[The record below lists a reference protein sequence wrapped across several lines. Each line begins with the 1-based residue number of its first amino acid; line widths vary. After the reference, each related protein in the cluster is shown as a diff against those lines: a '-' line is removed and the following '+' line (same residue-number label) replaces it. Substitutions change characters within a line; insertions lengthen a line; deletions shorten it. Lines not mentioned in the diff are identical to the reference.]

1 MKHTLF
7 SILLLPL
14 LLFTG
19 CTTYPPEMTKLDIWR
34 ERSDNMIIQ
43 DYDSSGT
50 AAWKVTKRV
59 FYDIITLGIMET
71 RYAQIKRN
79 LRFYTTVYNECK
91 FYDSLIGKPRKELF
105 QYFGAPHSIAD
116 DGDGGKILIWSKEKV
131 SGRANTFAGT
141 SYGKYG
147 AFTSGT
153 TNINYQSEI
162 MSRQF
167 FIDSKDKI
175 YLWKTTDQ
183 NIFGVMPEV
192 IARKHIILSF

>member
-79 LRFYTTVYNECK
+79 HY
-91 FYDSLIGKPRKELF
+91 SL
-105 QYFGAPHSIAD
+105 
-116 DGDGGKILIWSKEKV
+116 
-131 SGRANTFAGT
+131 
-141 SYGKYG
+141 
-147 AFTSGT
+147 
-153 TNINYQSEI
+153 
-162 MSRQF
+162 
-167 FIDSKDKI
+167 
-175 YLWKTTDQ
+175 
-183 NIFGVMPEV
+183 
-192 IARKHIILSF
+192 